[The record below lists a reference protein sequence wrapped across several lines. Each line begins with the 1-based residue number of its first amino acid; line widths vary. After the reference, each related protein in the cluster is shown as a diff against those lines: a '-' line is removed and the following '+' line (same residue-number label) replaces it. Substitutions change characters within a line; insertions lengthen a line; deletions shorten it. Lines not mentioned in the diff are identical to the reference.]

1 MHALMLPQRR
11 SFLIHNQ
18 PRTHANV
25 LTQKR
30 LGVAIGNEAN
40 IVGIRLLGHGKAHL
54 TGFFTDLRLLGVT
67 HWEHAPLDLL
77 RAQHPEHVGLVFI
90 WINGAAEVPIATVNG
105 LGEPRVVPGS
115 HGVETQRHTPF

>member
-1 MHALMLPQRR
+1 M
-11 SFLIHNQ
+11 
-18 PRTHANV
+18 

-77 RAQHPEHVGLVFI
+77 RAQHPEHVRLVFVR
-90 WINGAAEVPIATVNG
+90 INGTAEVPIATVDG
-105 LGEPRVVPGS
+105 LGEPRIVPGS